1 MAKVGTRMHM
11 KSREQ
16 WRTWLVENHAT
27 AEELWLVFYKK
38 HTGKPGV
45 TYDEAVEEALC
56 FGWIDGILK
65 RIDGDKH
72 MVRFCP
78 RRAKSIWSER
88 NKERVRKMI
97 EAGRMTEDG
106 MAKVREAKENGQ
118 WENAAERE
126 DVTVVPPE
134 LAAALAK
141 DERARLNFEK
151 LAPSCRRQFIALV
164 ATAKREET
172 RRRRVA
178 LAVKMIRENRRMEM
192 GQRLQDL

>member
-1 MAKVGTRMHM
+1 
-11 KSREQ
+11 
-16 WRTWLVENHAT
+16 
-27 AEELWLVFYKK
+27 
-38 HTGKPGV
+38 V